1 MRNGMNKL
9 LAVASALAC
18 ACMWGCDFFDEE
30 VMAVDKKRAGG
41 YLVAIL
47 DDSLAFLRDGRGWEK
62 QTDDCL
68 YWENCEHG
76 LRNDGLFLVNY
87 RRKQAPLWGDTVN
100 GDINIMSGLSSDS
113 TIFFYDSEKY
123 FGFWKVEHGIDLRK
137 KMKWDDSCKWYGN
150 IQNVR
155 PWLDGKVLIRG
166 AHHCPYALLDTT
178 TGIVKKLELTGEY
191 AWLEG
196 CDDIT
201 YIDGEALCLKALY
214 DEDRYGVYEYGKD
227 GLIDSLIWNDASW
240 SIYTKNVL
248 EVWGGMFTIKHPTA
262 MMNGEPNLFNG
273 TFIHYLKPLGTPI
286 LPMRMEYNFF
296 VDSMGTSIGYSSED
310 LVIAK

>member
-87 RRKQAPLWGDTVN
+87 RKKQAPLWGDTVN
-100 GDINIMSGLSSDS
+100 GDINIMSGLSGDS
-113 TIFFYDSEKY
+113 TIFFYDSGEY

-166 AHHCPYALLDTT
+166 AHHCPYAVLDTT

-191 AWLEG
+191 SWLDG
-196 CDDIT
+196 CDDIS
-201 YIDGEALCLKALY
+201 YIDGDVVCLRQRGDRLCEIDFEK
-214 DEDRYGVYEYGKD
+214 KD
-227 GLIDSLIWNDASW
+227 GVVDSLIKSEWMLFDPPEFYGNAVKMKASSFDKNDHAYDFGDR
-240 SIYTKNVL
+240 IALIGKNGFVF
-248 EVWGGMFTIKHPTA
+248 ENYPETW
-262 MMNGEPNLFNG
+262 
-273 TFIHYLKPLGTPI
+273 LK
-286 LPMRMEYNFF
+286 YHSF
-296 VDSMGTSIGYSSED
+296 VDSAGTSIGYSSED
-310 LVIAK
+310 LVITK